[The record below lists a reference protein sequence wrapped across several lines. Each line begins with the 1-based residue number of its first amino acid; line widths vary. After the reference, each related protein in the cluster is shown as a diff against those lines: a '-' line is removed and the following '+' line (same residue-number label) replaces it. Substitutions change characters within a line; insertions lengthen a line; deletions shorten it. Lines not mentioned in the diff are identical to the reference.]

1 MTFDIDNIHQ
11 QTEEGHIY
19 GVHCG
24 DANCYSCTK
33 MKGEC
38 SWLDTLDKL
47 EDKKNADLEAQDFD
61 TFGEDKI

>member
-11 QTEEGHIY
+11 ETEEGHIY

-24 DANCYSCTK
+24 DANCYSCTT

-38 SWLDTLDKL
+38 SWLDGLDKL
-47 EDKKNADLEAQDFD
+47 EDEKNE
-61 TFGEDKI
+61 TK

>member
-1 MTFDIDNIHQ
+1 MILEYQ
-11 QTEEGHIY
+11 ETEEGHIY

-38 SWLDTLDKL
+38 SWLDALDKL
-47 EDKKNADLEAQDFD
+47 EDEKND
-61 TFGEDKI
+61 

>member
-1 MTFDIDNIHQ
+1 MIH
-11 QTEEGHIY
+11 EETNYIY

-38 SWLDTLDKL
+38 AWLDGLDKL
-47 EDKKNADLEAQDFD
+47 EDEKND
-61 TFGEDKI
+61 